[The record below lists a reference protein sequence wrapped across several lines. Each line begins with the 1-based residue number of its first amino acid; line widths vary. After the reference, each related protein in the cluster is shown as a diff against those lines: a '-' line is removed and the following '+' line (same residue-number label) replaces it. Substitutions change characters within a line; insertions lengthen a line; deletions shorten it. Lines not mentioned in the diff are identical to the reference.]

1 MTTNISDAPE
11 RLLAE
16 LGFTDTE
23 SRLYCELARGGPATG
38 YRLARVIGKAPANVY
53 QALESLAQKGAV
65 LVDETQ
71 AKAWRAAPAAE
82 LVSALKA
89 GFERRSSAALA
100 ALTAI
105 RPPDPDTRLYALKS
119 PEQVLARARAMI
131 AAAAEVVLFDL
142 FPEPF
147 EALRADLERAAAAG
161 VIVAGLVYAPTSAG
175 FRLVQAPSAERAT
188 VGWPGR
194 QVTIVADAREHLV
207 ALISPD
213 GERVIQGVSSDSA
226 YLACL
231 QHSGLA
237 AELRLGADPVADPLK
252 DLALLTLR
260 PSGLTQLLGDP
271 E

>member
-1 MTTNISDAPE
+1 MTTNADSPE
-11 RLLAE
+11 RLLAD
-16 LGFTDTE
+16 LGFTETE
-23 SRLYCELARGGPATG
+23 SRLYCELARSGPATG
-38 YRLARVIGKAPANVY
+38 YRLARAIGKAPANVY
-53 QALESLAQKGAV
+53 QALENLSQKGAV

-89 GFERRSSAALA
+89 GFERRSSAALT
-100 ALTAI
+100 ALSTL

-131 AAAAEVVLFDL
+131 AAAREVVLFDL
-142 FPEPF
+142 FPGPF
-147 EALRADLERAAAAG
+147 EALRPDLERASAAG
-161 VIVAGLVYAPTSAG
+161 VIVAGLAYAPAAAG
-175 FRLVQAPSAERAT
+175 FRVIQANSAERAAA
-188 VGWPGR
+188 GWPGQ
-194 QVTIVADAREHLV
+194 QVTVVADAREHLV

-237 AELRLGADPVADPLK
+237 AELRLSAARSTDPLS

-260 PSGLTQLLGDP
+260 PSGLTQLLGAP
-271 E
+271 Q

>member
-1 MTTNISDAPE
+1 MTTNIEAPE

-38 YRLARVIGKAPANVY
+38 YRLARAIGKAPANVY
-53 QALESLAQKGAV
+53 QALESLSQKGAV
-65 LVDETQ
+65 QVDETQ

-82 LVSALKA
+82 LVAALKA
-89 GFERRSSAALA
+89 NYERRSGAALA
-100 ALTAI
+100 ALSAI
-105 RPPDPDTRLYALKS
+105 RPPDPDTRLYALKT

-131 AAAAEVVLFDL
+131 AAAREVVLFDL

-147 EALRADLERAAAAG
+147 EALRADLERAAASG
-161 VIVAGLVYAPTSAG
+161 VIVAGLTYVPTSAS
-175 FRLVQAPSAERAT
+175 FRVVHAASAERAAQ
-188 VGWPGR
+188 GWPGR
-194 QVTIVADAREHLV
+194 QVTVVADAREHLV

-213 GERVIQGVSSDSA
+213 GDRVIQGVSSDSV

-237 AELRLGADPVADPLK
+237 AELRINAAAFDDPMA
-252 DLALLTLR
+252 DLALLNLR
-260 PSGLTQLLGDP
+260 PSGLTQLLGEP

>member
-1 MTTNISDAPE
+1 MTTNSENPE
-11 RLLAE
+11 RLLAD
-16 LGFTDTE
+16 LGFTETE

-38 YRLARVIGKAPANVY
+38 YRLARAIGKAPANVY
-53 QALESLAQKGAV
+53 QALESLSHKGAV

-89 GFERRSSAALA
+89 GYERRSSAALA

-105 RPPDPDTRLYALKS
+105 RPPDPDTRLYALKT
-119 PEQVLARARAMI
+119 PQQVLARARAMI
-131 AAAAEVVLFDL
+131 AAAREVVLFDL

-147 EALRADLERAAAAG
+147 ESLRPDLERAAAGG
-161 VIVAGLVYAPTSAG
+161 VIVAGLTYAPTSAA
-175 FRLVQAPSAERAT
+175 FRVVRAAAAERVAQR
-188 VGWPGR
+188 WPGR
-194 QVTIVADAREHLV
+194 QITIVADAREHLV

-237 AELRLGADPVADPLK
+237 AELRLNAGTVASDPLA
-252 DLALLTLR
+252 DLALLNLR
-260 PSGLTQLLGDP
+260 PSGLTQLIGEP

>member
-1 MTTNISDAPE
+1 MTTNSDTPE

-16 LGFTDTE
+16 LGFTETE

-38 YRLARVIGKAPANVY
+38 YRLARAIGKAPANVY
-53 QALESLAQKGAV
+53 QALESLSHKGAV

-82 LVSALKA
+82 LVASLKA
-89 GFERRSSAALA
+89 GFDRRSGAALA

-119 PEQVLARARAMI
+119 PEQVFARARAMI
-131 AAAAEVVLFDL
+131 AAAREVVLFDL
-142 FPEPF
+142 FPGPF
-147 EALRADLERAAAAG
+147 EALCPDLERAAASG
-161 VIVAGLVYAPTSAG
+161 VTVAGQVYAPAAAS
-175 FRLVQAPSAERAT
+175 FPVVQADASGLVAER
-188 VGWPGR
+188 WPG
-194 QVTIVADAREHLV
+194 QQITVVADAREHLV
-207 ALISPD
+207 ALLSRD

-237 AELRLGADPVADPLK
+237 AELRLHRGDRGDTLFEG
-252 DLALLTLR
+252 LALLTLR
-260 PSGLTQLLGDP
+260 PSGLTQLLG
-271 E
+271 ETE